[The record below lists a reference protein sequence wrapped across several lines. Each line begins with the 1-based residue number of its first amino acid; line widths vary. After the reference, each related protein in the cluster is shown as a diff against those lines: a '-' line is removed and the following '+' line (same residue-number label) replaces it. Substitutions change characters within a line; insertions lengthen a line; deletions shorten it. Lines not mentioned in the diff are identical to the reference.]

1 MLSHARKPQ
10 FQYILACI
18 VNTLAAAL
26 LSISAALTMPVAAT
40 AEPVDHIAAAVN
52 NEVITASELALAV
65 ALNERLGTPGRD
77 RKTLESET
85 LDGLINRRLLVQ
97 EARRLRFVEVSD
109 QEIDAEVETVRKR
122 FGSDDSFNDFL
133 KTQDMTRQE
142 LARMLG
148 EQLLVQRFIEK
159 KIGLFVRVT
168 RDEAETYYH
177 AHEPQYPG
185 KSFQDVQKDV
195 IALLTDMEVGRE
207 LDQYVSDLRSRA
219 DLRINPV

>member
-1 MLSHARKPQ
+1 M
-10 FQYILACI
+10 
-18 VNTLAAAL
+18 NTLAAAL

-148 EQLLVQRFIEK
+148 EQILVQRFIEK